1 LIEEKLVAL
10 NKGERIVVVGCGPVG
25 MVLTLALFRKGIPVT
40 LIERAKAPIED
51 QRAAA
56 IQPSSLEM
64 LHELGITDEI
74 HKRGLI
80 SPTFHYRD
88 RASGDLVAEF
98 DFSMLADMTKFPY
111 VIQYEQFKLVETI
124 IAEIGETPEVEY
136 RFSCDVTDLEQREDS
151 VMITFNNE
159 EGEIESLSTPWV
171 VGCDGFSSIVRQAA
185 DIEFIGFTYPE
196 KFVKIGSDFDFEEA
210 GPAMCKRNFFSDPG
224 EWCNLFKVNGYGPPG
239 IWRTV
244 FPVPADETDDVC
256 LSDEGIQARLQKF
269 FPKDGDYNI
278 IYTGLYHVHQR
289 VVETFHKGRIL
300 VAGDAAHVNNPIG
313 GLGMNGGIH
322 DAIALAEKLFKV
334 VEGASECLLGLYSRQ
349 RHKAQMDG
357 VQATSIANKKLM
369 EAKDPAIRQQQ
380 LDAVRASAE
389 DSVKARAYCLNAGL
403 FTSLEKA
410 NAVT

>member
-1 LIEEKLVAL
+1 MAL
-10 NKGERIVVVGCGPVG
+10 KKGERVVVVGCGPVG
-25 MVLTLALFRKGIPVT
+25 MVLTLALYRKGIPVT
-40 LIERAKAPIED
+40 LLERADGPIED

-64 LHELGITDEI
+64 LKKLGVTDEV
-74 HKRGLI
+74 HERGLI

-88 RASGDLVAEF
+88 RVSGDLVAEF
-98 DFSMLADMTKFPY
+98 DFSMLADMTEFPY

-124 IAEIGETPEVEY
+124 IRDIGETPDVEY
-136 RFSCDVTDLEQREDS
+136 RFSSEVTGLEQHTDGVTVS
-151 VMITFNNE
+151 FNNAD
-159 EGEIESLSTPWV
+159 GETETIRTPWI
-171 VGCDGFSSIVRQAA
+171 VGCDGYSSVVRQAA
-185 DIEFIGFTYPE
+185 EIEFVGFTYPE
-196 KFVKIGSDFDFEEA
+196 KFVKIGSDFDFEAA
-210 GPAMCKRNFFSDPG
+210 GPALCIRNFFSDPD

-244 FPVPADETDDVC
+244 FPVPADEPDEVC
-256 LSDEGIQARLQKF
+256 LSHEGVQGRLQKF

-289 VVETFHKGRIL
+289 VVETFHKGRVL

-322 DAIALAEKLFKV
+322 DAVALGDALSQV
-334 VEGASECLLGLYSRQ
+334 IEGAPEEILGLYSRQ

-369 EAKDPAIRQQQ
+369 EAKDPAVRQQQ
-380 LDAVRASAE
+380 LDAVRETAE
-389 DSVKARAYCLNAGL
+389 NPETARAYCLNAGL
-403 FTSLEKA
+403 FTSLDKA
-410 NAVT
+410 SAVA

>member
-1 LIEEKLVAL
+1 MSLKP
-10 NKGERIVVVGCGPVG
+10 GERVIVVGCGPVG
-25 MVLTLALFRKGIPVT
+25 MVLTLALYRRGVPVT
-40 LIERAKAPIED
+40 LLERADGPIED

-64 LHELGITDEI
+64 LSALGVTDEV
-74 HKRGLI
+74 HERGLV

-88 RASGDLVAEF
+88 RVSGDLVAEF
-98 DFSMLADMTKFPY
+98 DFSVLGDMTDFPY

-124 IAEIGETPEVEY
+124 IREIGETPDVEMRFGCEV
-136 RFSCDVTDLEQREDS
+136 TGLEQTADGVTIS
-151 VMITFNNE
+151 FDNQD
-159 EGEIESLSTPWV
+159 GEAETLTAPWI
-171 VGCDGFSSIVRQAA
+171 VGCDGFSSAVRQAA
-185 DIEFIGFTYPE
+185 EIEFVGFTYPE
-196 KFVKIGSDFDFEEA
+196 RFVKIGSDFDFLDA
-210 GPAMCKRNFFSDPG
+210 GQALCIRNFFSDPD

-244 FPVPADETDDVC
+244 FPTRVDETDEEC
-256 LSDEGIQARLQKF
+256 LSDEGIQGRLQKF

-278 IYTGLYHVHQR
+278 IYAGIYHVHQR
-289 VVETFHKGRIL
+289 VVETFRKGRVL

-322 DAIALAEKLFKV
+322 DAVALAEKLAAV
-334 VEGASECLLGLYSRQ
+334 IDGAPEDLLDLYSRQ

-369 EAKDPAIRQQQ
+369 EAKDPQVRGKQ
-380 LDAVRASAE
+380 LDDVRRTA
-389 DSVKARAYCLNAGL
+389 DDPDRHRAYCLNAGL
-403 FTSLEKA
+403 YTSLEQA

>member
-1 LIEEKLVAL
+1 MAL
-10 NKGERIVVVGCGPVG
+10 KPGERVVIVGCGPVG
-25 MVLTLALFRKGIPVT
+25 MVLTLALYRKGIPVT
-40 LIERAKAPIED
+40 LLERADAPIED

-64 LHELGITDEI
+64 LAELGITDEI
-74 HKRGLI
+74 HQRGLI

-88 RASGDLVAEF
+88 RASGELVAEF
-98 DFSMLADMTKFPY
+98 DFSTLDDMTDFPY

-124 IAEIGETPEVEY
+124 IREIGETPDVAL
-136 RFSCDVTDLEQREDS
+136 RFSCEVTGHVQDS
-151 VMITFNNE
+151 EGVEISFSNE
-159 EGEIESLSTPWV
+159 IGETESIRTPWV
-171 VGCDGFSSIVRQAA
+171 VGCDGFSSVVRQAA
-185 DIEFIGFTYPE
+185 EIDFVGFTYPE
-196 KFVKIGSDFDFEEA
+196 KFVKIGSDFDFQEA
-210 GPAMCKRNFFSDPG
+210 GQALCIRNFFSDPG

-244 FPVPADETDDVC
+244 FPVPADEPDEEC
-256 LSDEGIQARLQKF
+256 LSHEGVQARLQKF

-289 VVETFHKGRIL
+289 VAESFRKGRVV

-322 DAIALAEKLFKV
+322 DAVALGDKLSKV
-334 VEGASECLLGLYSRQ
+334 VAGAPTELLDLYSRQ

-369 EAKDPAIRQQQ
+369 EATDPAIRREQ
-380 LDAVRASAE
+380 LDAVRATAE
-389 DSVKARAYCLNAGL
+389 NPAKARAYCLNAAL
-403 FTSLEKA
+403 YTSLEKA
-410 NAVT
+410 NAVI

>member
-1 LIEEKLVAL
+1 MAL
-10 NKGERIVVVGCGPVG
+10 KKGERVVVVGCGPVG
-25 MVLTLALFRKGIPVT
+25 MVLTLALHRKGIPVT
-40 LIERAKAPIED
+40 LLERADGPIED

-64 LHELGITDEI
+64 LAELGITDEI
-74 HKRGLI
+74 HERGLI

-88 RASGDLVAEF
+88 RASGELIAEF
-98 DFSMLADMTKFPY
+98 DFSMLADMTEFPY
-111 VIQYEQFKLVETI
+111 VVQYEQFKLVETI
-124 IAEIGETPEVEY
+124 IRDIGDTPDVQY
-136 RFSCDVTDLEQREDS
+136 RFSCEVTGVDQDADGATIS
-151 VMITFNNE
+151 FNNKDGDAE
-159 EGEIESLSTPWV
+159 TMRTPWV
-171 VGCDGFSSIVRQAA
+171 VGCDGFSSAVRQAA
-185 DIEFIGFTYPE
+185 DIDFIGFTYPE
-196 KFVKIGSDFDFEEA
+196 KFVKIGSDFDFQQA
-210 GPAMCKRNFFSDPG
+210 GQALCIRNFFSDPG

-244 FPVPADETDDVC
+244 FPVPADEPDEVC
-256 LSDEGIQARLQKF
+256 LSHEGVQGRLQKF

-289 VVETFHKGRIL
+289 VVETFHKGRVL

-322 DAIALAEKLFKV
+322 DAIALGDKLSQV
-334 VEGASECLLGLYSRQ
+334 INGAPEELLGLYSRQ
-349 RHKAQMDG
+349 RHTAQMNG

-369 EAKDPAIRQQQ
+369 EAKDPAIRRQQ
-380 LDAVRASAE
+380 LDAVKQTAE
-389 DSVKARAYCLNAGL
+389 DPEKARAYCLNAGL

>member
-1 LIEEKLVAL
+1 MAL
-10 NKGERIVVVGCGPVG
+10 KSGERVVVVGCGPVG
-25 MVLTLALFRKGIPVT
+25 MVLTLALYRKGIPVT
-40 LIERAKAPIED
+40 LLERADGPIED

-64 LHELGITDEI
+64 LAELGVTDEI
-74 HKRGLI
+74 HERGLI

-88 RASGDLVAEF
+88 RVSGELVAEF
-98 DFSMLADMTKFPY
+98 DFSMLADMTAFPY

-124 IAEIGETPEVEY
+124 IAEIGDTPDVEY
-136 RFSCDVTDLEQREDS
+136 RFSSEVTGIEQHADGATVS
-151 VMITFNNE
+151 FKNQD
-159 EGEIESLSTPWV
+159 GETETLRTPWV
-171 VGCDGFSSIVRQAA
+171 VGCDGFSSVVRQAA
-185 DIEFIGFTYPE
+185 EIDFVGFTYPE
-196 KFVKIGSDFDFEEA
+196 KFVKIGSDFDFQEA
-210 GPAMCKRNFFSDPG
+210 GMAMCIRNFFSDPG

-244 FPVPADETDDVC
+244 FPVPADEPDEVC
-256 LSDEGIQARLQKF
+256 LSPEGIQGRLQKF
-269 FPKDGDYNI
+269 FPKEGDYNI

-322 DAIALAEKLFKV
+322 DAVALGDKLSRV
-334 VEGASECLLGLYSRQ
+334 IDGAPEDLLGRYSRQ

-369 EAKDPAIRQQQ
+369 DSKDPAMRQEQ
-380 LDAVRASAE
+380 LDAVRASSE
-389 DSVKARAYCLNAGL
+389 DPVKARTYCLNASL
-403 FTSLEKA
+403 FKSLGQA

>member
-1 LIEEKLVAL
+1 MAL
-10 NKGERIVVVGCGPVG
+10 KKGERIVVVGCGPVG
-25 MVLTLALFRKGIPVT
+25 MVLTLALHRKGIPVT
-40 LIERAKAPIED
+40 LLERADGPIED

-64 LHELGITDEI
+64 LFKLGVTDEI
-74 HKRGLI
+74 HERGLI
-80 SPTFHYRD
+80 SATFHYRD
-88 RASGDLVAEF
+88 RESGELVAEF
-98 DFSMLADMTKFPY
+98 DFSMLGDMTDFPY

-124 IAEIGETPEVEY
+124 ISDIGETPDVDY
-136 RFSCDVTDLEQREDS
+136 RFSCEVTGVEQHADS
-151 VMITFNNE
+151 VTISFNNE
-159 EGEIESLSTPWV
+159 NGEAETISAPWV
-171 VGCDGFSSIVRQAA
+171 VGCDGFSSAVRQTA
-185 DIEFIGFTYPE
+185 DIEFVGFTYPE
-196 KFVKIGSDFDFEEA
+196 KFVKIGSDFDFQEA
-210 GPAMCKRNFFSDPG
+210 GQALCIRNFFSDPG

-244 FPVPADETDDVC
+244 FPVPADEPDEVC
-256 LSDEGIQARLQKF
+256 LSHEGVQGRLQKF

-289 VVETFHKGRIL
+289 VVETFHKGRVL

-322 DAIALAEKLFKV
+322 DAVALGDKLSQV
-334 VEGASECLLGLYSRQ
+334 IDGASEELLGLYSRQ

-380 LDAVRASAE
+380 LDAVRDNAE
-389 DSVKARAYCLNAGL
+389 DPVKARAYCLNAGL
-403 FTSLEKA
+403 FTSLDKA
-410 NAVT
+410 STVT